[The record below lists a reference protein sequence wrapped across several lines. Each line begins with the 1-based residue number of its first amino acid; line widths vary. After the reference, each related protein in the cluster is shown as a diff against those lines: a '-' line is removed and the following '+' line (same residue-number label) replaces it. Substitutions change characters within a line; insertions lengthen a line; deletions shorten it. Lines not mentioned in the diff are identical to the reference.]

1 VHAGRNLLG
10 MTRTRIALSLTTI
23 GLAGILGLSGCGV
36 AARNSSPA
44 AAASDNSGISDEASA
59 LQAVGFDTGLA
70 AAPGPSVS
78 ASAAAPAAGH
88 RKARVRQYLRKNT
101 LHGEV
106 TVQGKDGVKTIVVQ
120 RGTVTAVT
128 STSVSV
134 KSTDGFT
141 ATWTFGDKLKV
152 VQDKKAVTASAVKT
166 GAEVGVA
173 GTKDGSTDSARLIA
187 VK

>member
-1 VHAGRNLLG
+1 
-10 MTRTRIALSLTTI
+10 
-23 GLAGILGLSGCGV
+23 
-36 AARNSSPA
+36 
-44 AAASDNSGISDEASA
+44 
-59 LQAVGFDTGLA
+59 
-70 AAPGPSVS
+70 
-78 ASAAAPAAGH
+78 
-88 RKARVRQYLRKNT
+88 
-101 LHGEV
+101 
-106 TVQGKDGVKTIVVQ
+106 VKTIVVQ